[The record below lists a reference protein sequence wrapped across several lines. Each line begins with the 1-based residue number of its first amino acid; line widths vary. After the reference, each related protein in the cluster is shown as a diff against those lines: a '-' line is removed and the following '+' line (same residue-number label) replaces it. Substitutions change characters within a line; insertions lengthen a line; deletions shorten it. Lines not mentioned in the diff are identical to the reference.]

1 MTLLDP
7 RRHTAAR
14 PPLRP
19 QPTTAVAPPPSRPLN
34 QGLWYGGVITSNA
47 GGSVFVLPQVTRAH
61 LAELREVLDLAMEGR
76 A

>member
-1 MTLLDP
+1 MAVDLP
-7 RRHTAAR
+7 RWLSRVR
-14 PPLRP
+14 EWP

>member
-1 MTLLDP
+1 MSLLDP
-7 RRHTAAR
+7 RRHTAAH

-19 QPTTAVAPPPSRPLN
+19 QPTTAAAPPPGRQER

-47 GGSVFVLPQVTRAH
+47 GGSVFVLPQATRAH
-61 LAELREVLDLAMEGR
+61 LVELRAVLDQAMGER